1 MVDFPSRKDHVL
13 DLLCTNQP
21 SVITQMK
28 SRSISYY
35 NILLDAICKHK
46 RSKQPQHNTKF
57 I

>member
-28 SRSISYY
+28 SKSISY

-46 RSKQPQHNTKF
+46 RS
-57 I
+57 